1 MNRPHDINTSKL
13 LEYVMVN
20 FKSPTLD
27 INCDLVNWENCEKE
41 KIYINGQERS
51 AYPDLKAINE
61 FKSPKIYILG
71 EAKTSVDYKQGS
83 LRAHNQMDVYIN
95 VLKKKQ
101 YPVLI
106 YAVPMKIKDKVKHDI
121 KSRIDLFDAH
131 NISWEV
137 IC

>member
-1 MNRPHDINTSKL
+1 MNRPHDINTNKL
-13 LEYVMVN
+13 LEYVLDN

-27 INCDLVNWENCEKE
+27 VNCDLVSWENCEKE
-41 KIYINGQERS
+41 KTYINGQERC

-61 FKSPKIYILG
+61 FNSPKIYILG
-71 EAKTSVDYKQGS
+71 EAKTSIDYKQGS
-83 LRAHNQMDVYIN
+83 LRAYNQMDVYIN

-101 YPVLI
+101 SPFLI
-106 YAVPMKIKDKVKHDI
+106 YAVPRKIKGKVMHDI

-131 NISWEV
+131 NITWEV

>member
-1 MNRPHDINTSKL
+1 MNRPHDINTNKL
-13 LEYVMVN
+13 LEYVLVN

-41 KIYINGQERS
+41 KIYINGQERC

-83 LRAHNQMDVYIN
+83 LRAYNQMDVYIN

-106 YAVPMKIKDKVKHDI
+106 YAVPMGIKDKVKHDI
-121 KSRIDLFDAH
+121 KSRINLFDAH
-131 NISWEV
+131 NIFWEV
-137 IC
+137 IY